1 MRAFLVCKN
10 ELGEE
15 TLKAIG
21 EAYNSDD
28 DGTTDGIYLANCA
41 HWLFLILKIMSSQRG
56 NRVRHFLITY
66 PRMITTYL
74 QRLPTKH

>member
-28 DGTTDGIYLANCA
+28 DGIHLANCVR
-41 HWLFLILKIMSSQRG
+41 WLFLTLNLGLHREEIEYATS
-56 NRVRHFLITY
+56 
-66 PRMITTYL
+66 
-74 QRLPTKH
+74 

>member
-21 EAYNSDD
+21 EAYSED
-28 DGTTDGIYLANCA
+28 DGTDGIYFGNGI
-41 HWLFLILKIMSSQRG
+41 HNDVQFLTQSFIVTREEIKYAPS
-56 NRVRHFLITY
+56 
-66 PRMITTYL
+66 
-74 QRLPTKH
+74 